1 MQATITVGAGTHP
14 NATLDVGAS
23 YVIYRWEGYRNIP
36 ARPDLYS
43 TSNYTSRHAFV
54 ASAPSYT
61 FEDPTRSSA
70 AAPPITVA
78 QRSLTCGNLL
88 VQWLNPTN
96 K

>member
-14 NATLDVGAS
+14 NATLAVGAS

-61 FEDPTRSSA
+61 FEDPDKIISSGTTHYRCA
-70 AAPPITVA
+70 AVTHMRHPFGSVVKPDE
-78 QRSLTCGNLL
+78 
-88 VQWLNPTN
+88 
-96 K
+96 